1 MPQPDVHRFYESSR
15 AATKI
20 VVVDLGFLGDTLHL
34 IPALWEIKRHYP
46 LATLDVLTSPLGA
59 EVLHLAPCVD
69 RAWPLELHPDKRT
82 WREHA
87 QVVGA
92 LRRARFDVAFN
103 FGGNDRTII
112 LTGLTGAR
120 WRVAHA
126 AGRRHFWNRW
136 LVPHWVP
143 RQDPDLPVLEQRRLV
158 LAACGCA
165 LAPARY
171 DLKVPEADRQWA
183 APLVPSGALHLS
195 INSANPFKEWPLEH
209 HAVQLEA
216 LWRDRPGLR
225 VVASTG
231 PRDRER
237 ERLRQLA
244 ARVNDPRLQL
254 LPDRLRIAQLA
265 AVLARCRLHLGPD
278 SGVMHLAVALGVP
291 TVSFF
296 RAHGGYRAWLPIG
309 AAHRALTV
317 PCSCVDHHDAPCE
330 RLGYAECLA
339 RLTPAEVGAAVE
351 DQLRQTEDAGPSH
364 AAA

>member
-183 APLVPSGALHLS
+183 APLVPSGALTSPSTPPIPSRNGRSNTTPSNWRPSGATGPACAWWLRPARETA
-195 INSANPFKEWPLEH
+195 SANASANWP
-209 HAVQLEA
+209 
-216 LWRDRPGLR
+216 
-225 VVASTG
+225 
-231 PRDRER
+231 
-237 ERLRQLA
+237 
-244 ARVNDPRLQL
+244 
-254 LPDRLRIAQLA
+254 
-265 AVLARCRLHLGPD
+265 
-278 SGVMHLAVALGVP
+278 
-291 TVSFF
+291 
-296 RAHGGYRAWLPIG
+296 
-309 AAHRALTV
+309 
-317 PCSCVDHHDAPCE
+317 
-330 RLGYAECLA
+330 
-339 RLTPAEVGAAVE
+339 PA
-351 DQLRQTEDAGPSH
+351 
-364 AAA
+364 